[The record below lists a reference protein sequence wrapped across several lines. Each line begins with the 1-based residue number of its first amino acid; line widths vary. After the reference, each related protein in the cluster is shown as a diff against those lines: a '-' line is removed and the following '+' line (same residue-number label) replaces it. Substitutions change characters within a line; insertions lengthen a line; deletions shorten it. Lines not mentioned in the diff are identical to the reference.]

1 MARHILGILIIVL
14 VLEEMEEMV
23 RVMLVV
29 LLAEKQIKVWIE
41 LFVFLVR
48 VQVRTMAYL
57 VNLLGV
63 KVMVL

>member
-23 RVMLVV
+23 RVMLVAV
-29 LLAEKQIKVWIE
+29 LVEKLIKVWIG
-41 LFVFLVR
+41 LFVFLER
-48 VQVRTMAYL
+48 VQVRIMDYL

-63 KVMVL
+63 KAMGL